1 MPNKTQGSFI
11 NQSETSINEGI
22 NLDLKKHASREN
34 FTLAEMMLVATRK
47 LAEEGHSPYL
57 AGQVTVRDHD
67 HMEERD
73 RTDLG
78 DRVAEQDTF
87 WSTDLMANF
96 AEVDYE
102 NLIRFDRQLNLVEG
116 NGMANPAVR
125 FHLWIYE
132 KRADIRAIVHTH
144 PPYASALSTLEHEL
158 VISHMDTM
166 PVYGN
171 CAFVADWPGVP
182 VGNSEGELIANALGE
197 TNTCALLGHHGIL
210 ATGKSLEEA
219 LYLAI
224 ILEHAAQMQIIANSA
239 GSIKPVDKKLAEQA
253 RDFLLMDAV
262 VNATVDAWGRL
273 LFKNNPDIQRISE
286 KKISQL

>member
-1 MPNKTQGSFI
+1 MSENTQDSFM
-11 NQSETSINEGI
+11 NQSEASINEGI

-34 FTLAEMMLVATRK
+34 FTLAEMMLIATRK

-57 AGQVTVRDHD
+57 AGQVTVR
-67 HMEERD
+67 EE
-73 RTDLG
+73 
-78 DRVAEQDTF
+78 EQDTF
-87 WSTDLMANF
+87 WSTDLMKNF

-102 NLIRFDRQLNLVEG
+102 NLIRFDRQMKIIEG
-116 NGMANPAVR
+116 RGMANPAVR

-132 KRADIRAIVHTH
+132 KRADIKAIVHTH
-144 PPYASALSTLEHEL
+144 PPYASALSTLEQEL
-158 VISHMDTM
+158 VVSHMDTM
-166 PVYGN
+166 AVYGN

-210 ATGKSLEEA
+210 TTGKTLAEA

-224 ILEHAAQMQIIANSA
+224 ILEHAAQMQMIASSA
-239 GSIKPVDKKLAEQA
+239 GPIKPIDKKLAEQA
-253 RDFLLMDAV
+253 RDFMLMDAV

-273 LFKNNPDIQRISE
+273 LFNNKPDMHRVA
-286 KKISQL
+286 KKK